1 VNPTSLNIRSWE
13 AAFAALF
20 HSFVGTPRA
29 AKPFSNVYRL
39 LNAGL
44 DADTLAQFEGAL
56 HSPGDFRAVMV
67 LLAML
72 TGFPELVPKV
82 FGFLRCA
89 CVRFP
94 GDRPVGGPGEGS
106 PETRDHPFST

>member
-1 VNPTSLNIRSWE
+1 
-13 AAFAALF
+13 
-20 HSFVGTPRA
+20 
-29 AKPFSNVYRL
+29 
-39 LNAGL
+39 
-44 DADTLAQFEGAL
+44 
-56 HSPGDFRAVMV
+56 MV

-72 TGFPELVPKV
+72 TGLPELVPKV